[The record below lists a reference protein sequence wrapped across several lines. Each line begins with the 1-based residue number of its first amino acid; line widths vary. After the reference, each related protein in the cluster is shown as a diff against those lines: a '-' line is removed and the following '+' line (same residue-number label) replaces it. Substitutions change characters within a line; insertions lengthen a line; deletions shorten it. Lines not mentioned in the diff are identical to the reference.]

1 MDKIRQVRKLIIH
14 IGASCSGSTSLQY
27 LLTREK
33 RNRQNSNWEY
43 LGRYVEK
50 IGSGHKYIWTESSQH
65 MINGIN
71 SLYTNNAT
79 ECKNEEDLAIARLKN
94 TAKKIQ
100 NIDNIVVSDENIGEG
115 LIMRGSYIGK
125 AKNTI
130 CETIKYYSRLMGTEK
145 VVVVQITRKDI
156 IKWLQSLYIKTVGSV
171 EKSLSF
177 NDFARIYIESTQIP
191 LKLVNKNHMKRLIE
205 QSGWEYKH
213 FYLEEMNNERKL
225 QELHKVFEIRSMK
238 DHEFPILNS
247 SKGNK
252 SVGLGAQYV
261 TSTLVKRYQNEY
273 DRIKD
278 QEEIYNSGIPHHQI
292 INDKMIK
299 EISEIISNGREEL
312 FERLGNKMLHLD
324 NNYELEI
331 TKQVNMP

>member
-1 MDKIRQVRKLIIH
+1 MKKIIIH

-33 RNRQNSNWEY
+33 RNRQNADWEY

-71 SLYTNNAT
+71 SLHTNSAT
-79 ECKNEEDLAIARLKN
+79 ECNNKDNLAIARLKN

-100 NIDNIVVSDENIGEG
+100 SIDNIVISDENIGEG

-125 AKNTI
+125 ARNTI
-130 CETIKYYSRLMGTEK
+130 CESIKYYSSLLKTEK

-156 IKWLQSLYIKTVGSV
+156 IKWLKSLYIKTVGSV

-177 NDFARIYIESTQIP
+177 NDFAKIYIESTQIP
-191 LKLVNKNHMKRLIE
+191 LKLVNRNHMKRLIE
-205 QSGWEYKH
+205 ESGWEYKH
-213 FYLEEMNNERKL
+213 FYLEEMNDERKL
-225 QELHKVFEIRSMK
+225 KELHKVFEISSIIDDK
-238 DHEFPILNS
+238 FPMLNS

-252 SVGLGAQYV
+252 SVSLGAQYV
-261 TSTLVKRYQNEY
+261 TSRLVKRYQNEL

-278 QEEIYNSGIPHHQI
+278 QEEIYKSGIPHHQI
-292 INDKMIK
+292 INDNMIK
-299 EISEIISNGREEL
+299 EISEIISKGRGEL
-312 FERLGNKMLHLD
+312 FESVGNKILQLD
-324 NNYELEI
+324 KNYEFEI
-331 TKQVNMP
+331 TKQVNML